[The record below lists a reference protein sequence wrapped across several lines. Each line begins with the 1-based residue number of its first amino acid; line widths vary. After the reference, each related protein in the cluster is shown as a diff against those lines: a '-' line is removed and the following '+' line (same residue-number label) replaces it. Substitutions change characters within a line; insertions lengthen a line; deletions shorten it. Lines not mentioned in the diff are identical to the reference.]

1 MPATL
6 PEVTHIYQHHTLDS
20 TVWGRF
26 IPRADDIVIASA
38 YKSGTTWTQA
48 IVAHLIL
55 DTQSL
60 PDLTAVSPWIDSQRN
75 ASGNVI
81 EQLEAQRHRRFIK
94 SHVALDGLPF
104 HPQIKYIVLGRDGR
118 DVFMSLWNHHSSYSE
133 DFLQRIDA
141 APGRVGPPMPRAPQD
156 IHEFWRDWIS
166 KGSFEWETEG
176 YPYWGNLHHTK
187 TWWPYRT
194 LDNVLF
200 VHFNDLLA
208 DLSGE
213 IRRIAQFLNIACSE
227 EKLAEVAH
235 AVTFSTMKRNAEA
248 LLPGAENVWK
258 GGSRTF
264 IFKGTNGRW
273 RDVLTPEELAMYAAA
288 VARVLPP
295 ACAAWLE
302 RGRAALL

>member
-1 MPATL
+1 M
-6 PEVTHIYQHHTLDS
+6 
-20 TVWGRF
+20 
-26 IPRADDIVIASA
+26 IASA

-60 PDLTAVSPWIDSQRN
+60 PDLSAVSPWIDSQWN
-75 ASGNVI
+75 ASGTVI
-81 EQLEAQRHRRFIK
+81 ERLEAQRHRRFIK
-94 SHVALDGLPF
+94 SHVALDGIPF
-104 HPQIKYIVLGRDGR
+104 HPQVKYIVVGRDGR

-133 DFLQRIDA
+133 EFLERLNA
-141 APGRVGPPMPRAPQD
+141 APGRIGPPMSRAPQD

-176 YPYWGNLHHTK
+176 YPYWGNLHHTR

-194 LDNVLF
+194 LDNILF

-208 DLSGE
+208 DLGGE
-213 IRRIAQFLNIACSE
+213 IRRIALFLDIACSE
-227 EKLAEVAH
+227 EKLAEVAR
-235 AVTFSTMKRNAEA
+235 AVTFSTMKRNAGA
-248 LLPGAENVWK
+248 LLPDSENVWK
-258 GGSRTF
+258 GGGQTF

-273 RDVLTPEELAMYAAA
+273 KDVLSPEELAHYAEV

-295 ACAAWLE
+295 DCAEWLE
-302 RGRAALL
+302 RGRVALT